1 MTKHFNSNTEKS
13 KQSPIT
19 GCLQKT
25 HFKYIEIEI
34 LRVKW
39 WKIHTMQTL
48 TPRKLM

>member
-13 KQSPIT
+13 KQSPII

-34 LRVKW
+34 LRVK
-39 WKIHTMQTL
+39 
-48 TPRKLM
+48 